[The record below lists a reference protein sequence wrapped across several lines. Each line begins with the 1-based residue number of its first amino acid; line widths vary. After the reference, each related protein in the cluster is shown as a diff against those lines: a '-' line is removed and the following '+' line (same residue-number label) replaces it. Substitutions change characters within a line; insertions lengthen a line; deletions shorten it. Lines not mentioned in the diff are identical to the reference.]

1 MFCTFLLGIFSVTFA
16 NSWSYPY
23 NATEWGSVSVTCVEG
38 LMQSPVDLI
47 THSGIAQTELN
58 IESEM
63 PINVVASS
71 DYSLTWSFNAESL
84 PIIFYEERSYALSKV
99 KCHIG
104 SEHTVEGSRYPG
116 SCHFFFALGNRYVAI
131 AILIDDNSLNK
142 NAAFDDLLNNVQ
154 LDLATMISG
163 LDISYYWEYTGSF
176 TTPDCEESVQWLV
189 LRDVIE
195 VTTAQIYEMKTI
207 SGLETSFRDPM
218 PLNGR
223 AVYDGSEIGNVT
235 VNWYVIVAYC
245 TERAARQFTPS
256 VGAVLGLSAEE
267 MVVVHVF
274 EEHGGPRE
282 PNYYDVWDVEY
293 MLSVHDNTKTFVDR
307 FLENVGADGTDNE
320 NVTDAIIKHYNE
332 TIGNAPGTFHSVR
345 ATIIN
350 SSFSK
355 DGGDDVD
362 IIVIIVVVIVI
373 SLCFVVAI
381 LFYLRKR
388 KMEKQ
393 IAVEV
398 VLDDIE
404 TGTTKM

>member
-1 MFCTFLLGIFSVTFA
+1 
-16 NSWSYPY
+16 
-23 NATEWGSVSVTCVEG
+23 
-38 LMQSPVDLI
+38 
-47 THSGIAQTELN
+47 
-58 IESEM
+58 
-63 PINVVASS
+63 
-71 DYSLTWSFNAESL
+71 
-84 PIIFYEERSYALSKV
+84 
-99 KCHIG
+99 
-104 SEHTVEGSRYPG
+104 
-116 SCHFFFALGNRYVAI
+116 
-131 AILIDDNSLNK
+131 
-142 NAAFDDLLNNVQ
+142 
-154 LDLATMISG
+154 
-163 LDISYYWEYTGSF
+163 
-176 TTPDCEESVQWLV
+176 
-189 LRDVIE
+189 
-195 VTTAQIYEMKTI
+195 
-207 SGLETSFRDPM
+207 
-218 PLNGR
+218 
-223 AVYDGSEIGNVT
+223 
-235 VNWYVIVAYC
+235 
-245 TERAARQFTPS
+245 
-256 VGAVLGLSAEE
+256 
-267 MVVVHVF
+267 
-274 EEHGGPRE
+274 
-282 PNYYDVWDVEY
+282 

-355 DGGDDVD
+355 DGGDDD